1 MSRVLVVED
10 EPVLRREVRKLLEG
24 AGDTVVCAESIE
36 EARAALAEGGFDVMV
51 SDLRLPG
58 GLGTDLLPLAGR
70 TPVLIMTGY
79 ASVRSAVDAMKRG
92 AADYLPKPFDPDEL
106 LSLVARLAR
115 RGRGEPESRPSLD
128 ERGASPGPDSAREP
142 RILGSSPVLA
152 ELRTKIARV
161 AATDVP
167 VLVLGESGTGKE
179 LVARA
184 LHDQSARN
192 AAPFV
197 AVNCA
202 AIPESLVE
210 AELFGSARGAFTG
223 ATADRPGLV
232 EAAAKGTLFLDEVG
246 EIPLAVQAR
255 LLRFLQESEVRRVG
269 DTRSRK
275 VDVRVVAATHR
286 DLPALVRL
294 GTFREDLYYRLRV
307 MELSVPPLRAR
318 GDDVLTLARSFV
330 VSSAHRWKRAAPT
343 LSREAEEALLRHPFP
358 GNVRELENAVARA
371 TVLAGE
377 VIEPEHLALLPDAGP
392 DSRRSGS
399 VPPAEPSDSSLES
412 YFVRFVRDHQ
422 DRMNEIERAA
432 ALGIS
437 RKTLWERRLKLGVT
451 RPKPTKKG

>member
-1 MSRVLVVED
+1 MRNVLLVED

-24 AGDTVVCAESIE
+24 AGYMVVECETLD
-36 EARAALAEGGFDVMV
+36 EARAGLERGGVDVVV

-58 GLGTDLLPLAGR
+58 GLGTDLLPLAGAV
-70 TPVLIMTGY
+70 PLLLMTGY

-106 LSLVARLAR
+106 LAVVARLVRKDGAAAR
-115 RGRGEPESRPSLD
+115 PAPSEPP
-128 ERGASPGPDSAREP
+128 REP
-142 RILGSSPVLA
+142 RILGTSPA
-152 ELRTKIARV
+152 MDDLRAKIARV

-184 LHDQSARN
+184 LHDESARQ
-192 AAPFV
+192 AGPFV

-210 AELFGSARGAFTG
+210 AELFGSSRGAFTG
-223 ATADRPGLV
+223 ATSDRPGLV
-232 EAAAKGTLFLDEVG
+232 EAAARGTLFLDEIG
-246 EIPLAVQAR
+246 EVPLAVQAR

-269 DTRSRK
+269 DTRSKK
-275 VDVRVVAATHR
+275 VDVRVIAATHR
-286 DLPALVRL
+286 DLPALVRA

-307 MELSVPPLRAR
+307 MELTVPPLRAR
-318 GDDVLTLARSFV
+318 GDDVLALARAFV
-330 VSSAHRWKRAAPT
+330 TSSASRWKRPAPV
-343 LSREAEEALLRHPFP
+343 LSRAAEACLARHSFP

-371 TVLAGE
+371 VVLAGE
-377 VIEPEHLALLPDAGP
+377 VIEPEHLALVPEGSLSSVASGP
-392 DSRRSGS
+392 
-399 VPPAEPSDSSLES
+399 VPSPEPSDSSLES
-412 YFVRFVRDHQ
+412 YFVRFVRENQ
-422 DRMNEIERAA
+422 DRMNEIELAA

-437 RKTLWERRLKLGVT
+437 RKTLWERRLKLGVS